1 MFTSQLIRK
10 KCVSMAILTTICGIN
25 LFAEDS
31 NTSIETWNMHFQ
43 STYINETKPSFNANY
58 SGQNSL
64 SPNYE
69 HSWTFSNTLY
79 LGAKVWDGGE
89 IYLNPE
95 AFSGQSLSDLHGLG
109 GFDNGEDQKGTAL
122 NEQFYIGRLFLRQ
135 TLNLPG
141 GILSKVDSGENQ
153 LAASIDSRRVVL
165 SLGKMSVIDIFDNN
179 SYSHDPR
186 RQFMNWSLMTYGAYD
201 FVADTKGYS
210 KGAVVELYYDDW
222 ALRVGRFMAPTRSN
236 GSNLDGAILGHYG
249 DQIELQH
256 NHTIN
261 GQTGTIRTFGF
272 INRENIASFQDA
284 INYGI
289 QTNSAPDINQV
300 RKDQNKAGFG
310 ISLEQAISNDIGMF
324 ARYSWNDGKEE
335 EYSYTEI
342 DHSLSAG
349 VQVVGTSWKRQND
362 TFGIGFANNGLSSV
376 NKQYLK
382 MAGNTIFL
390 GDGNLNYKDEQ
401 VLEAYYC
408 IGFMNH
414 FWATLDA
421 QRIQNPGYNAD
432 RGPASF
438 IGFRLHF
445 EI

>member
-1 MFTSQLIRK
+1 MIYSNSITSRFISIAFMAAMFEGT
-10 KCVSMAILTTICGIN
+10 M
-25 LFAEDS
+25 FADDS
-31 NTSIETWNMHFQ
+31 NTSQETWNVHFQ
-43 STYINETKPSFNANY
+43 TTYINETKPSFNANY
-58 SGQNSL
+58 SGANSL

-69 HSWTFSNTLY
+69 HAWTFSNTLY
-79 LGAKVWDGGE
+79 LGTKVWDGGE
-89 IYLNPE
+89 IYCNPE
-95 AFSGQSLSDLHGLG
+95 TFSGLSLSDLHGLG
-109 GFDNGEDQKGTAL
+109 GFNNGEDQKGTAL
-122 NEQFYIGRLFLRQ
+122 NEQYYIGRLFLRQ
-135 TLNLPG
+135 TFNLPDG
-141 GILSKVDSGENQ
+141 TLSKIKSEENQ
-153 LAASIDSRRVVL
+153 LAGSLSSRRIVMSV
-165 SLGKMSVIDIFDNN
+165 GKMSVIDIFDSNL
-179 SYSHDPR
+179 YSHDPR

-210 KGAVVELYYDDW
+210 KGMTLELYYDDW
-222 ALRVGRFMAPTRSN
+222 VFRLGRFMAPTYSN
-236 GSNLDGAILGHYG
+236 GSTLNGAILTHYG
-249 DQIELQH
+249 DQFELQH

-261 GQTGTIRTFGF
+261 GQTGVVRVLGF
-272 INRENIASFQDA
+272 INREDMASFKDA
-284 INYGI
+284 INYGL
-289 QTNSAPDINQV
+289 QTGSTPDLTLV
-300 RKDQNKAGFG
+300 RKDQNKVGFG
-310 ISLEQAISNDIGMF
+310 INLEQAISNDIGIF

-342 DHSLSAG
+342 DNSLSAG
-349 VQVVGTSWKRQND
+349 IQVMGTSWKRPDD
-362 TFGIGFANNGLSSV
+362 TLGIGFANNGLSSV

-401 VLEAYYC
+401 VLEAYYS

-432 RGPASF
+432 RGPADF